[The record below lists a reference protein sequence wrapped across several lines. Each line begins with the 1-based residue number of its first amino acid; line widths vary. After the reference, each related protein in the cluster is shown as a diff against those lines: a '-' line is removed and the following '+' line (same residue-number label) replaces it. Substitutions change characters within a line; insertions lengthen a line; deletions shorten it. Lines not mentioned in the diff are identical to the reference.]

1 MQPGKLRLLRKAEDT
16 RPQEEQDASDDEADD
31 EPSSPVD
38 SDNGEEPPPPNEE
51 RAPDFREF
59 RWDPVSAD
67 DWL

>member
-1 MQPGKLRLLRKAEDT
+1 MQPGKLRLLRKAEDA

-31 EPSSPVD
+31 EPTSPVD
-38 SDNGEEPPPPNEE
+38 SDNAEEPSPPDEE
-51 RAPDFREF
+51 RTPEFREF